1 MITTGSKLFYGLGT
15 VATIGAILWF
25 IQNDG
30 GSLGAVAL
38 AFLAVALFFLGA
50 IASFSRDGHVLSTD
64 TAAHA
69 TSAAV
74 DRPAGRSLWPLGVA
88 VAAGTTVVGLVS
100 SPGIFKV
107 GVALLLAFGAEWLIQ
122 AWSERASADAGYNEK
137 VRGWVIHPLEIPI
150 GGALLLAVIV
160 LSFSRVML
168 ALSAEAG
175 PIVFAILAS
184 LVLFFGTV
192 LAFRRGA
199 NPRVLGGIGA
209 VILLA
214 LSGVGVA
221 LALNGEREELVTAS
235 AEDHLATRPC
245 EEGQEEADKDA
256 SRSMSAKSNIAAV
269 ITLENGALSAH
280 QVGMPVD
287 GTSITLQRSNPSV
300 ILFKNLDEGSRRM
313 VVTYGKTV
321 EDLGGGVT
329 NEKVL
334 EACTSLVDKG
344 GEQMVSV
351 NFPKPSFAA
360 TEPYS
365 ITVPGLEGQAI
376 EVQVP

>member
-15 VATIGAILWF
+15 VATVGAILWF
-25 IQNDG
+25 VQNDG
-30 GSLGAVAL
+30 GSIGVVSL

-64 TAAHA
+64 TAAHP
-69 TSAAV
+69 TAAAA
-74 DRPAGRSLWPLGVA
+74 DRPAGRSLWPFGVA
-88 VAAGTTVVGLVS
+88 LSVGISVVGLVS

-107 GVALLLAFGAEWLIQ
+107 GVALLLAFGVEWMVQ
-122 AWSERASADAGYNEK
+122 GWSERASADAGYNEK

-150 GGALLLAVIV
+150 GASLLLGVIV

-175 PIVFAILAS
+175 PIVFAVLAS
-184 LVLFFGTV
+184 LVLFFGVV

-199 NPRVLGGIGA
+199 NMRVLGGIGA
-209 VILLA
+209 VIVVA
-214 LSGVGVA
+214 LGGLGIA
-221 LALNGEREELVTAS
+221 LALNGEREELVIAA

-245 EEGQEEADKDA
+245 EETEEEADHNA
-256 SRSMSAKSNIAAV
+256 SRSMGAKSNIAAV
-269 ITLENGALSAH
+269 ITLEGGALSAH
-280 QVGMPVD
+280 QVGFPVD
-287 GTSITLQRSNPSV
+287 GTSITLQRSNSSV
-300 ILFKNLDEGSRRM
+300 ILFKNRDEGSHRM

-351 NFPKPSFAA
+351 RFPKPSFAA
-360 TEPYS
+360 TEPYT